1 MTRGVMDRRRS
12 KTRTPRGS
20 GRPALIYH
28 LRAATM
34 PFRVATDE
42 DRRQIH
48 AATTADLTAEDIAA
62 VLNLRSGDRRSYS
75 LLFDF
80 STGTRPANTGDE
92 LRGIAGRLSTLVQQD
107 GPRGPTAIVTH
118 DEASFGMARMYETFC
133 ELAGIPNVRV
143 FRTIVDAQHW
153 IEQHQA

>member
-1 MTRGVMDRRRS
+1 
-12 KTRTPRGS
+12 
-20 GRPALIYH
+20 
-28 LRAATM
+28 M

-48 AATTADLTAEDIAA
+48 VATTADLTAEDVAA
-62 VLNLRSGDRRSYS
+62 ILNLRAGDRRSYS

-80 STGTRPANTGDE
+80 STGSRPAHTGDE
-92 LRGIAGRLSTLVQQD
+92 LRGIAGRLTALVQQN

-118 DEASFGMARMYETFC
+118 DEASFGMARMYETLC

-153 IEQHQA
+153 IEEHQA